1 MVGDKFLI
9 TVRADDT
16 INTYECMIRGGFPV
30 AQILELAN
38 AVLYQDMR
46 FSKPDTVFEVVS
58 EWLPKVELRQRTF
71 FCLKV

>member
-1 MVGDKFLI
+1 
-9 TVRADDT
+9 
-16 INTYECMIRGGFPV
+16 MIRGGFPV